1 MSLNVHRAGYLI
13 KQGDVIRS
21 WRKRWFVLSD
31 DALHYFKDESQ
42 TLVKGLIALASIRS
56 VAPVANRDK
65 RSARAATFVIATGD
79 RDWLIQADSEASRDA
94 WVDAINR
101 MLALAKQRPPTAGAA
116 ARPSASLSASGGA
129 KAGATLRPPVVDHDD
144 DNNSSS
150 SDIDDGAAPV
160 SDTFSDVFSDAPA
173 NSDSD
178 KAASER
184 PTPTETSQYVE
195 LPCVRE
201 VDEILARAQAAELE
215 TGRITSQYGL
225 SRRVPLVESDDD
237 DDDNDNDEEDGGGG
251 GGGSSSA
258 VEPVPDLTPADPML
272 DVPAERGPSL
282 LLTKGRTRGTEC
294 AKCKLRVTTPCF
306 TLGARTLCEPC
317 AVDEL

>member
-1 MSLNVHRAGYLI
+1 MTLNIHRAGYLI

-42 TLVKGLIALASIRS
+42 TLFKGLIALASIHS

-94 WVDAINR
+94 WVDAIYR
-101 MLALAKQRPPTAGAA
+101 MLVLAKQRPPTAGAA
-116 ARPSASLSASGGA
+116 GRPSAALSASGGA
-129 KAGATLRPPVVDHDD
+129 ASAKPGATLRPPVVDHDD

-160 SDTFSDVFSDAPA
+160 SDTFSDVFSDVPA

-237 DDDNDNDEEDGGGG
+237 DDNDDNGDNGGGG
-251 GGGSSSA
+251 GNGA

-294 AKCKLRVTTPCF
+294 AKCKLRVMTPCF